1 MATGKSATSVGC
13 QLFQSPFLVGTL
25 SESCASF
32 EKMLFITN
40 KLCYGGQHGGGG
52 GGGGIGI
59 TMSVSVL
66 SDRLFEFCR
75 ILADLLKSSGLQS

>member
-32 EKMLFITN
+32 EKMLYITN
-40 KLCYGGQHGGGG
+40 KLCYGGGV
-52 GGGGIGI
+52 GI

-75 ILADLLKSSGLQS
+75 ILADLLKSSGL